1 MQDNV
6 LIIFMVGCVVFAV
19 TVSSAFLALIA
30 SDHPEG
36 PDK

>member
-6 LIIFMVGCVVFAV
+6 MIIFMVGCVVFAV
-19 TVSSAFLALIA
+19 TVSSAFLVLIA
-30 SDHPEG
+30 SDRPDG